1 MTEKSLPTVRPP
13 TFWHGR
19 RFAAPFSVGAKVLR
33 IEGITVE
40 ISGVTILRGLSLAVE
55 TGATV
60 GLVGR
65 NGAGKTTTLR
75 SVMGLTH
82 LSSGRINL
90 YGNKLDG
97 MSSYMRARFGI
108 GYLPEDRRLVG
119 ALSVRENLL
128 IPAQASG
135 VPNYEE
141 RLHRIFDLMPELR
154 EWGSRRAVTL
164 SGGQQKMVA
173 LARAFVNGRK
183 LLLLDE
189 PFEGIATALS
199 HQLARTIQD
208 FQRTQQGVAVLV
220 AESDLKRAAMLTSR
234 AFVI

>member
-1 MTEKSLPTVRPP
+1 
-13 TFWHGR
+13 
-19 RFAAPFSVGAKVLR
+19 VLR

-40 ISGVTILRGLSLAVE
+40 ISAVTVLRGLSLSVQ

-82 LSSGRINL
+82 LRSGRIDL
-90 YGNKLDG
+90 DGNKLDG
-97 MSSYMRARFGI
+97 MSSYMRARLGI

-141 RLHRIFDLMPELR
+141 RLHWILDLMPELR
-154 EWGSRRAVTL
+154 EWTARRAITL

-189 PFEGIATALS
+189 PFEGISTALS
-199 HQLARTIQD
+199 RRLAQTIQN
-208 FQRTQQGVAVLV
+208 FQRAEQGVAVLV
-220 AESDLKRAAMLTSR
+220 AESDLKRAAMLTRR
-234 AFVI
+234 AFVIERGEVIEEAILPI